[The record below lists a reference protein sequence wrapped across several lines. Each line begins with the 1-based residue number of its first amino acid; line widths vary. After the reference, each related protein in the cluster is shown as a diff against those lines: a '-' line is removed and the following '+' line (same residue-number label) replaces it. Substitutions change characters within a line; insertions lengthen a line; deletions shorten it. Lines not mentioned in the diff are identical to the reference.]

1 MSHLYNGLYAVY
13 VLSSTVYAYSARF
26 SENPIMLR
34 ILPLLREQGDST
46 NKALTVVRLTLDDMR
61 KQELREY
68 LSVIYRDEEAYDP
81 LFRSWERYHH
91 WHPSPQLQTVQEI
104 MQQERLLHQQLVL
117 LVPAVQALYGSRD
130 AEYIIP
136 PLLRDEYNQEAGI
149 LNELGK

>member
-13 VLSSTVYAYSARF
+13 VLSSTVYAYSSRF

-34 ILPLLREQGDST
+34 ILPLLREQGDSA
-46 NKALTVVRLTLDDMR
+46 NKALTVVRLTLDVMR

-91 WHPSPQLQTVQEI
+91 WHPSPLLQTVQEI

-117 LVPAVQALYGSRD
+117 LVPAIRALYGVQN
-130 AEYIIP
+130 AKYIIP
-136 PLLRDEYNQEAGI
+136 PLLIDEYNQEAGI